1 MLTVTY
7 KESQFSRDFKEDIML
22 KTEFVVGAYASLPKS
37 REEQQQYYDL
47 LGSQNWVAGTEIPY
61 PGDLADSQTREWL
74 ANAIPSNWHKN
85 TITAIPGTMRHINFD
100 PDPEFGLASPSEEGR
115 LRAIDFFKNIR
126 NAIADFANLRNSC
139 DISHIEIHTAPT
151 RIASADAM
159 KKSLEELAQL
169 DWLEA
174 KLIIE
179 HCDRYI
185 EGQNPEKG
193 FLPLEYEIQ
202 IAKDAGIGI
211 TINWG
216 RSVVEERN
224 AKAAINHV
232 REARK
237 AGVLKGVMFSG
248 AGPEATQYGYE
259 WIDGHLPMAPDEPT
273 SLMTLAEIQET
284 AREALKDDYLIDYL
298 GAKVCVP
305 QDSSVP
311 ERLNYLKHI
320 YEAVNATQI
329 A

>member
-1 MLTVTY
+1 
-7 KESQFSRDFKEDIML
+7 ML

-37 REEQQQYYDL
+37 REEQKQYYDL
-47 LGSQNWVAGTEIPY
+47 LETQNWVSGTEIPY
-61 PGDLADSQTREWL
+61 PGDLADTQTREWL

-115 LRAIDFFKNIR
+115 LRAISFFKDIR
-126 NAIADFANLRNSC
+126 QAVAEFANIRNSC

-159 KKSLEELAQL
+159 KKSLDELAQL
-169 DWLEA
+169 DWLGA
-174 KLIIE
+174 KLVIE

-185 EGQNPEKG
+185 DGQNPEKG
-193 FLPLEYEIQ
+193 FLPLEDEIR
-202 IAKDAGIGI
+202 IAKDAEIGI

-216 RSVVEERN
+216 RSVLEERSTQ
-224 AKAAINHV
+224 AAINHV

-237 AGVLKGVMFSG
+237 AGVLQGVMFSG
-248 AGPEATQYGYE
+248 AGPDATQYGYE
-259 WIDGHLPMAPDEPT
+259 WIDGHLPMAPDEPA
-273 SLMTLAEIQET
+273 SLMTSKEIQET
-284 AREALKDDYLIDYL
+284 TREALKDDYSIDYL

-305 QDSSVP
+305 QDANVS

-320 YEAVNATQI
+320 YEAVNTAQC